1 MEIRQLKYF
10 TEVYRTGNLSLAAEN
25 LSLTQPALSQQIALL
40 ERELKVTLF
49 ERSRRGMTA
58 TAAGEVFAQKAG
70 DLLKGFSE
78 LEAALVPEHTAQQ
91 VSFAVG
97 ETLAAHFVPKLMV
110 ALKAS
115 FPKTRFRVIESNL
128 TEIRAA
134 LRNEQVDFA
143 LSPEA
148 INENA
153 YHNRYLLEDEILPA
167 VSAEDTLAQRRPD
180 WEKLRLREWILF
192 HPGSAIRKISD
203 EIFGDMEQR
212 FEPRISMELRSVAGA
227 VRCLEAGLGIGFI
240 SDLSLTERLTALRVA
255 QLTRR
260 RRFFLAYRRKS
271 EKMAPFVESIL
282 QFAASLSRAV

>member
-1 MEIRQLKYF
+1 MEIRQLRYF
-10 TEVYRTGNLSLAAEN
+10 AEIYRTGNLSLAAEN
-25 LSLTQPALSQQIALL
+25 LSLTQPALSQQLALL

-58 TAAGEVFAQKAG
+58 TAAGEVFAAKAG
-70 DLLKGFSE
+70 ELLKGFSE
-78 LEAALVPEHTAQQ
+78 LEAALVPEHAAAQ

-110 ALKAS
+110 ALKS
-115 FPKTRFRVIESNL
+115 TFPATRFRVIESNL
-128 TEIRAA
+128 TEIRSA

-148 INENA
+148 ISESA
-153 YHNRYLLEDEILPA
+153 YLNRYLLEDEILPV
-167 VSAEDTLAQRRPD
+167 VSAEDPLAQRRPE

-203 EIFGDMEQR
+203 EIFSEMEHQ
-212 FEPRISMELRSVAGA
+212 FTPKVSMELRSVAGA

-240 SDLSLTERLTALRVA
+240 SDLSLTDRLTALRVA

-260 RRFFLAYRRKS
+260 RRFYLAYKRKS
-271 EKMAPFVESIL
+271 EKMAPFVEAIL
-282 QFAASLSRAV
+282 QFAGSLSRKS